1 MRALTSLFLVA
12 SLGLT
17 AAGGSAGE
25 PAEPQKVQV
34 YILAGQS
41 NMEGHGQLR
50 SLERLGEHPEHGE
63 LLAKLKDT
71 DGGWA
76 TRDDVHIVWQ
86 SKHPKHGPLGVGWG
100 YGEQEI
106 GPELLFGTLMGE
118 RHEAP
123 VLLIKTAWGGKD
135 VFCDFR
141 SPSSGEP
148 DGDAAALLAR
158 EAERGDEREVGRY
171 YRLMLSEVR
180 AALADLDEL
189 VPGYTG
195 QGYELAGLAWFQ
207 GWNDFCRWHEGAGVI
222 DDYSKTLAAMFQDLR
237 QELGA
242 PDLPIAIGEMGVGG
256 REIERRAQNENDRE
270 ACAMM
275 AFRRAQRAAANQ
287 PGVEG
292 IVFVPT
298 SEYWDDR
305 LEELRRESEDWAR
318 EKRERGLADSEDNV
332 LPTPELSA
340 EFRRLGGHW
349 YCHYN
354 GSAANYSLVGY
365 ALAEALSKTPR

>member
-1 MRALTSLFLVA
+1 MRALSSLLVV
-12 SLGLT
+12 SLGFVVSSSSLEDSPSQ
-17 AAGGSAGE
+17 A
-25 PAEPQKVQV
+25 KVQV

-50 SLERLGEHPEHGE
+50 SLDRLGEHPEHGE
-63 LLAKLKDT
+63 LLSKLKDSA
-71 DGGWA
+71 GGW
-76 TRDDVHIVWQ
+76 TQRDDVSIVWQ
-86 SKHPKHGPLGVGWG
+86 NKHPKSGPLGVGWG
-100 YGEQEI
+100 YGDQEV
-106 GPELLFGTLMGE
+106 GPELMFGTLMGE

-141 SPSSGEP
+141 SPSAGEP
-148 DGDAAALLAR
+148 EGDAAALLAR
-158 EAERGDEREVGRY
+158 EAERGQAREVGHF

-180 AALADLDEL
+180 AALADLDTL
-189 VPGYTG
+189 VPGYAG

-207 GWNDFCRWHEGAGVI
+207 GWNDFCRWHEGEGVI
-222 DDYSKTLAAMFQDLR
+222 EDYPQTLAAMFQDLR
-237 QELGA
+237 RELGA
-242 PDLPIAIGEMGVGG
+242 LDLPIAIGEMGVGG
-256 REIERRAQNENDRE
+256 REIERRAENKNDRE
-270 ACAMM
+270 ACAML
-275 AFRRAQRAAANQ
+275 AFRQAQAAAARQ

-292 IVFVPT
+292 VVFVPT
-298 SEYWDDR
+298 AEFWDDR
-305 LEELRRESEDWAR
+305 LEELRRESEAWER
-318 EKRERGLADSEDNV
+318 EKRERGIADREDNV

-365 ALAEALSKTPR
+365 ALAEALTR